1 MKAAVYEKRGSI
13 STLVYQDVKK
23 PLPKNREVLVKVHAS
38 SINAL
43 DYRMIQMGIG
53 LKKGKIFGAD
63 IAGRVEAVGSG
74 VLTLKPGDDVYGDI
88 SGCGLGGFAEYVA
101 VPESVLAKKPSS
113 VSFEDAA
120 ALPVA
125 AVTALQALRDKGS
138 IQSGQRVLIYGAGGG
153 VGTYALQL
161 AKYYSANVTAVCS
174 AENAQAAY
182 SLGADH
188 VIDYAQEDLRKS
200 GNRYNLIVA
209 VNGKQPISA
218 YRRALAPEGIC
229 VMVGGALSQIFKAMF
244 VSAIVSLDG
253 KKFRVLAAKPN
264 AKDLH
269 FIMGLVQAGRVKP
282 VIDRRYSLSEA
293 GEALQ
298 YLLKGHGKG
307 KVVLSVLQKEQ

>member
-1 MKAAVYEKRGSI
+1 MKKRGSI

-161 AKYYSANVTAVCS
+161 AKYYGANVTAVCS